1 MKFFD
6 WSIGYV
12 YIVCYVD
19 SVSLYPEQVVV
30 SSRQYPVTGIARA
43 ALGLT
48 QQCCHLAGFS
58 PAYSTDSYAY

>member
-48 QQCCHLAGFS
+48 AVLPVGGFFASLQHRYLA
-58 PAYSTDSYAY
+58 Y

>member
-30 SSRQYPVTGIARA
+30 SSRQYAVTGIARA

-48 QQCCHLAGFS
+48 AVLPVGGFFAS
-58 PAYSTDSYAY
+58 LQH